1 MTRIKAVKQK
11 AILDVAESLG
21 YSFRR
26 LSGHI
31 YEHPDHDSF
40 RIFADTNTFKWFSRD
55 IQGDVIDFVQL
66 VTGVTFKEA
75 VSYLETGDFEQAT
88 VIEET
93 YQPFRYYLREEPFQ
107 QARTYL
113 KDIRGLSNQTINSF
127 GRQGLLAQATY
138 QAESVLVFKSYDHNG
153 VLQVASLQGLVKNE
167 ERHKRGYLK
176 KIMKSSHGYVGI
188 SFDIGNPKRLVFC
201 ESVIDMMSYYQL
213 HNKQLSDVR
222 LISMEGL
229 KLSVIAYQT
238 LRLAAEE
245 QGKLV
250 FLDTVKPS
258 RLSHYLQAIQE
269 TTTFFQ
275 THSNVITMA
284 VDNDEA
290 GREFCQKLSDKGLP
304 LSQDL
309 PPLQGLETKLDW
321 NDIVKRQ
328 KELSLRDLIQSAQ
341 TKVIR
346 DHPPPKREHT
356 FDVITKSSPLS

>member
-11 AILDVAESLG
+11 AIIDVAESLG

-66 VTGVTFKEA
+66 VAGVTFKEA
-75 VSYLETGDFEQAT
+75 VSYLETGDFEQAK

-93 YQPFRYYLREEPFQ
+93 YQPFQYYLHEEPFQ

-113 KDIRGLSNQTINSF
+113 NEVRGLSNQTINTF

-138 QAESVLVFKSYDHNG
+138 QVESVLVFKSYDHNG
-153 VLQVASLQGLVKNE
+153 ILQAASLQGLVKNE

-176 KIMKSSHGYVGI
+176 KIMKGSHGHVGI
-188 SFDIGNPKRLVFC
+188 SFDIGKPKRLIFC

-213 HNKQLSDVR
+213 YQKQLSDVR
-222 LISMEGL
+222 LVSMEGL
-229 KLSVIAYQT
+229 KLSVIVYQT

-245 QGKLV
+245 QGKLA

-258 RLSHYLQAIQE
+258 RLNHYLQAIQE

-275 THSNVITMA
+275 THSNGLTLAI
-284 VDNDEA
+284 DNDEA
-290 GREFCQKLSDKGLP
+290 GREFFKKLSDKGLP
-304 LSQDL
+304 ITKDL
-309 PPLQGLETKLDW
+309 PPLQGLETKSDW
-321 NDIVKRQ
+321 NDIVKQQ
-328 KELSLRDLIQSAQ
+328 KEISLSNLIQSAHIQ
-341 TKVIR
+341 AIKN
-346 DHPPPKREHT
+346 HPPPKWEHA
-356 FDVITKSSPLS
+356 LEL

>member
-1 MTRIKAVKQK
+1 MTIIKAVKQK
-11 AILDVAESLG
+11 SILDVAESLG

-31 YEHPDHDSF
+31 YEHPEHDSF

-66 VTGVTFKEA
+66 VTGLTFKEA
-75 VSYLETGDFEQAT
+75 VSYLETGDFEQT
-88 VIEET
+88 KVIEEVSK
-93 YQPFRYYLREEPFQ
+93 PFQYYLYEEPFQ

-113 KDIRGLSNQTINSF
+113 NDVRGLSDKTINAF

-138 QAESVLVFKSYDHNG
+138 QSESVLVFKSCDHNG
-153 VLQVASLQGLVKNE
+153 TLQAASLQGLVKNE
-167 ERHKRGYLK
+167 EKHERGYLK
-176 KIMKSSHGYVGI
+176 KIMKGSHGHVGI
-188 SFDIGNPKRLVFC
+188 SFDIGNPNRLIFC

-213 HNKQLSDVR
+213 HQKQLSDVR

-229 KLSVIAYQT
+229 KLSVIAYQI

-245 QGKLV
+245 QGKLA
-250 FLDTVKPS
+250 FLDTIKPS
-258 RLSHYLQAIQE
+258 RHSHYLQAIKE

-275 THSNVITMA
+275 THSNVLTLA

-304 LSQDL
+304 IFQEL
-309 PPLQGLETKLDW
+309 PPLQELETKSDW
-321 NDIVKRQ
+321 NDIVKQQR
-328 KELSLRDLIQSAQ
+328 KLSLADFIQSAKAQ
-341 TKVIR
+341 VIR
-346 DHPPPKREHT
+346 NHPRPKRPHSLE
-356 FDVITKSSPLS
+356 L

>member
-11 AILDVAESLG
+11 AIIDVAESLG

-26 LSGHI
+26 LSGYI

-66 VTGVTFKEA
+66 VAGVTFKEA
-75 VSYLETGDFEQAT
+75 VSYLETGDFEQAK

-93 YQPFRYYLREEPFQ
+93 YQPFQYYLHEEPFQ

-113 KDIRGLSNQTINSF
+113 NEVRGLSNQTINTF

-138 QAESVLVFKSYDHNG
+138 QVESVLVFKSYDHNG
-153 VLQVASLQGLVKNE
+153 ILQAASLQGLVKNE

-176 KIMKSSHGYVGI
+176 KIMKGSHGHVGI
-188 SFDIGNPKRLVFC
+188 SFDIGKPKRLIFC

-213 HNKQLSDVR
+213 YQKQLSDVR
-222 LISMEGL
+222 LVSMEGL
-229 KLSVIAYQT
+229 KLSVIVYQT

-245 QGKLV
+245 QGKLA

-258 RLSHYLQAIQE
+258 RLNHCLQAIQE

-275 THSNVITMA
+275 THSNGLTLAI
-284 VDNDEA
+284 DNDEA
-290 GREFCQKLSDKGLP
+290 GREFFQKLSDKGLP
-304 LSQDL
+304 ITKDL
-309 PPLQGLETKLDW
+309 PPLQGLETKSDW
-321 NDIVKRQ
+321 NDIVKQQ
-328 KELSLRDLIQSAQ
+328 KEISLSNLIQSAHIQ
-341 TKVIR
+341 AIKN
-346 DHPPPKREHT
+346 HPPPKWEHA
-356 FDVITKSSPLS
+356 LEL

>member
-11 AILDVAESLG
+11 AILNVAKSLG

-55 IQGDVIDFVQL
+55 VQGDVIDFVQL
-66 VTGVTFKEA
+66 VTGVTFNEA
-75 VSYLETGDFEQAT
+75 VSYLETGDFEQAK
-88 VIEET
+88 VIEDT
-93 YQPFRYYLREEPFQ
+93 YQPFQYYLHEELFQ

-113 KDIRGLSNQTINSF
+113 KDVRGLSDQTINTF

-138 QAESVLVFKSYDHNG
+138 QADSVLVFKSYNHNG
-153 VLQVASLQGLVKNE
+153 TLQAASLQGFVKNE

-176 KIMKSSHGYVGI
+176 KIMKGSHGHVGI
-188 SFDIGNPKRLVFC
+188 SFDIGNPKRLIFC

-213 HNKQLSDVR
+213 HQKQLSDVR
-222 LISMEGL
+222 LVSMEGL
-229 KLSVIAYQT
+229 KLAVIAYQT

-250 FLDTVKPS
+250 FLDAVKPS
-258 RLSHYLQAIQE
+258 RLSHYLHAIQE
-269 TTTFFQ
+269 TTSFFQ

-304 LSQDL
+304 ISQDL
-309 PPLQGLETKLDW
+309 PPLQGIETKSDW
-321 NDIVKRQ
+321 NDIVKQQ
-328 KELSLRDLIQSAQ
+328 KGLSLSDIIQTAQ
-341 TKVIR
+341 AQVNKN
-346 DHPPPKREHT
+346 HPPPKWEHA
-356 FDVITKSSPLS
+356 LEL

>member
-1 MTRIKAVKQK
+1 MTRINAVKQK
-11 AILDVAESLG
+11 AIIDVAESLG

-66 VTGVTFKEA
+66 VAGVTFKEA
-75 VSYLETGDFEQAT
+75 VSYLETGDFEQAK

-93 YQPFRYYLREEPFQ
+93 YQPFQYYLHEEPFQ

-113 KDIRGLSNQTINSF
+113 NEVRGLSNQTINTF

-138 QAESVLVFKSYDHNG
+138 QVESVLVFKSYDHNG
-153 VLQVASLQGLVKNE
+153 ILQAASLQGLVKNE

-176 KIMKSSHGYVGI
+176 KIMKGSHGHVGI
-188 SFDIGNPKRLVFC
+188 SFDIGKPKRLIFC

-213 HNKQLSDVR
+213 YQKQLSDVR
-222 LISMEGL
+222 LVSMEGL
-229 KLSVIAYQT
+229 KLSVIVYQT
-238 LRLAAEE
+238 LRLAAKE
-245 QGKLV
+245 QGKLA

-258 RLSHYLQAIQE
+258 RLNHYLQAIQE

-275 THSNVITMA
+275 THSNGLTLAI
-284 VDNDEA
+284 DNDEA
-290 GREFCQKLSDKGLP
+290 GREFFQKLSDKGLP
-304 LSQDL
+304 ITKDL
-309 PPLQGLETKLDW
+309 PPLQGLETKSDW
-321 NDIVKRQ
+321 NDIVKQQ
-328 KELSLRDLIQSAQ
+328 KEISLSNLIQSAHIQ
-341 TKVIR
+341 AIKN
-346 DHPPPKREHT
+346 HPPPKWEHA
-356 FDVITKSSPLS
+356 LEL

>member
-66 VTGVTFKEA
+66 VAGVTFKEA
-75 VSYLETGDFEQAT
+75 VSYLETGDFEQAK

-93 YQPFRYYLREEPFQ
+93 YQPFQYYLHEEPFQ

-113 KDIRGLSNQTINSF
+113 NEVRGLSNQTINTF

-138 QAESVLVFKSYDHNG
+138 QVESVLVFKSYDHNG
-153 VLQVASLQGLVKNE
+153 ILQAASLQGLVKNE

-176 KIMKSSHGYVGI
+176 KIMKGSHGHVGI
-188 SFDIGNPKRLVFC
+188 SFDIGKPKRLIFC

-213 HNKQLSDVR
+213 YQKQLSDVR
-222 LISMEGL
+222 LVSMEGL
-229 KLSVIAYQT
+229 KLSVIVYQT

-245 QGKLV
+245 QGKLA
-250 FLDTVKPS
+250 FLDTVKPI

-269 TTTFFQ
+269 TTTFFH
-275 THSNVITMA
+275 THSNVLTLA

-304 LSQDL
+304 ITKDL
-309 PPLQGLETKLDW
+309 PPLQGLETKSDW
-321 NDIVKRQ
+321 NDIVKQQ
-328 KELSLRDLIQSAQ
+328 KEISLSNLIQSAHIQ
-341 TKVIR
+341 AIKN
-346 DHPPPKREHT
+346 HPPPKWEHA
-356 FDVITKSSPLS
+356 LEL

>member
-11 AILDVAESLG
+11 AIIDVAESLG

-66 VTGVTFKEA
+66 VAGVTFKEA
-75 VSYLETGDFEQAT
+75 VSYLETGDFEQAK

-93 YQPFRYYLREEPFQ
+93 YQPFQYYLHEEPFQ

-113 KDIRGLSNQTINSF
+113 NEVRGLSNQTINTF

-138 QAESVLVFKSYDHNG
+138 QVESVLVFKSYDHNG
-153 VLQVASLQGLVKNE
+153 ILQAASLQGLVKNE

-176 KIMKSSHGYVGI
+176 KIMKGSHGHVGI
-188 SFDIGNPKRLVFC
+188 SFDIGKPKRLIFC

-213 HNKQLSDVR
+213 YQKQLLDTR
-222 LISMEGL
+222 LVSMEGL

-238 LRLAAEE
+238 LRLAAEK
-245 QGKLV
+245 QGKMS
-250 FLDTVKPS
+250 FLDTVKPI

-275 THSNVITMA
+275 THSNGLTLAI
-284 VDNDEA
+284 DNDEA
-290 GREFCQKLSDKGLP
+290 GREFFQKLSDKGLP
-304 LSQDL
+304 ITKDL
-309 PPLQGLETKLDW
+309 PPLQGLETKSDW
-321 NDIVKRQ
+321 NDIVKQQ
-328 KELSLRDLIQSAQ
+328 KEISLSNLIQSAHIQ
-341 TKVIR
+341 AIKN
-346 DHPPPKREHT
+346 HPPPKWEHA
-356 FDVITKSSPLS
+356 LEL

>member
-11 AILDVAESLG
+11 AILNVAGNLG

-26 LSGHI
+26 LSGQI

-66 VTGVTFKEA
+66 VAGVTFKEA
-75 VSYLETGDFEQAT
+75 VSYLETGDFEQAK

-93 YQPFRYYLREEPFQ
+93 YQPFQYYLHEEPFQ

-113 KDIRGLSNQTINSF
+113 NEVRGLSNQTINTF

-138 QAESVLVFKSYDHNG
+138 QVESVLVFKSYDHNG
-153 VLQVASLQGLVKNE
+153 ILQAASLQGLVKNE

-176 KIMKSSHGYVGI
+176 KIMKGSHGHVGI
-188 SFDIGNPKRLVFC
+188 SFDIGKPKRLIFC

-213 HNKQLSDVR
+213 YQKQLSDVR
-222 LISMEGL
+222 LVSMEGL
-229 KLSVIAYQT
+229 KLSVIVYQT

-245 QGKLV
+245 QGKLA

-258 RLSHYLQAIQE
+258 RLNHYLQAIQE

-275 THSNVITMA
+275 THSNGLTLAI
-284 VDNDEA
+284 DNDEA
-290 GREFCQKLSDKGLP
+290 GREFFQKLSDKGLP
-304 LSQDL
+304 ITKDL
-309 PPLQGLETKLDW
+309 PPLQGLETKSDW
-321 NDIVKRQ
+321 NDIVKQQ
-328 KELSLRDLIQSAQ
+328 KEISLSNLIQSAQ
-341 TKVIR
+341 IQAIKN
-346 DHPPPKREHT
+346 HPTPKRERAME
-356 FDVITKSSPLS
+356 L

>member
-11 AILDVAESLG
+11 AILNVAGNLG

-26 LSGHI
+26 LSGQI

-66 VTGVTFKEA
+66 VAGVTFKEA

-93 YQPFRYYLREEPFQ
+93 YQPFQYYLHEEPFQ
-107 QARTYL
+107 QARIYL
-113 KDIRGLSNQTINSF
+113 KDIRGLSDQTINSF

-138 QAESVLVFKSYDHNG
+138 HSESVLVFKSYDHNG
-153 VLQVASLQGLVKNE
+153 VLQAASLQGLVKNE
-167 ERHKRGYLK
+167 EKYNRGYLK
-176 KIMKSSHGYVGI
+176 KIMKGSHGHVGI
-188 SFDIGNPKRLVFC
+188 SFDIGNPKRLIFC

-213 HNKQLSDVR
+213 HQKQLSDVR

-238 LRLAAEE
+238 FRLAAEE
-245 QGKLV
+245 QGKLA

-290 GREFCQKLSDKGLP
+290 GREFCQKLSDKGFP
-304 LSQDL
+304 ISQDL
-309 PPLQGLETKLDW
+309 PPLQGLKSKSDW
-321 NDIVKRQ
+321 NDIVKQQ
-328 KELSLRDLIQSAQ
+328 KEISLSNLIQSAHIQ
-341 TKVIR
+341 AIKN
-346 DHPPPKREHT
+346 HPPPKWEHA
-356 FDVITKSSPLS
+356 LEL

>member
-1 MTRIKAVKQK
+1 MTRIKAVKQN

-26 LSGHI
+26 VSGYI

-66 VTGVTFKEA
+66 VAGVSFKEA
-75 VSYLETGDFEQAT
+75 LSYLETGGFEQAK

-93 YQPFRYYLREEPFQ
+93 YQPFQYYLHEEPFQ

-113 KDIRGLSNQTINSF
+113 KVVRGLSDETINTF

-138 QAESVLVFKSYDHNG
+138 HSESALVFKSYDHNG
-153 VLQVASLQGLVKNE
+153 ILQAASLQGLVKNE
-167 ERHKRGYLK
+167 EKHDRGYLK
-176 KIMKSSHGYVGI
+176 KIMKGSHGHIGT
-188 SFDIGNPKRLVFC
+188 SFDIGNPKRLIFC

-213 HNKQLSDVR
+213 HQKQLSDVR

-245 QGKLV
+245 QGKLA

-290 GREFCQKLSDKGLP
+290 GREFYKKLSNKGLP
-304 LSQDL
+304 IFQDL
-309 PPLQGLETKLDW
+309 PPLQRLETKSDW

-356 FDVITKSSPLS
+356 FEL

>member
-1 MTRIKAVKQK
+1 MTRIKIVKQK

-26 LSGHI
+26 LSGQI

-66 VTGVTFKEA
+66 VAGVTFKEA

-93 YQPFRYYLREEPFQ
+93 YQPFQYYLHEEPFQ

-113 KDIRGLSNQTINSF
+113 NEVRGLSNQTINTF

-138 QAESVLVFKSYDHNG
+138 QVESVLVFKSYDHNG
-153 VLQVASLQGLVKNE
+153 ILQAASLQGLVKNE

-176 KIMKSSHGYVGI
+176 KIMKGSHGHVGI
-188 SFDIGNPKRLVFC
+188 SFDIGKPKRLIFC

-213 HNKQLSDVR
+213 YQKQLSDVR
-222 LISMEGL
+222 LVSMEGL
-229 KLSVIAYQT
+229 KLSVIVYQT

-245 QGKLV
+245 QGKLA

-258 RLSHYLQAIQE
+258 RLNHYLQAIQE

-275 THSNVITMA
+275 THSNGLTLAI
-284 VDNDEA
+284 DNDEA
-290 GREFCQKLSDKGLP
+290 GREFFQKLSDKGLP
-304 LSQDL
+304 ITKDL
-309 PPLQGLETKLDW
+309 PPLQGLETKSDW
-321 NDIVKRQ
+321 NDIVKQQ
-328 KELSLRDLIQSAQ
+328 KEISLSNLIQSAHIQ
-341 TKVIR
+341 AIKN
-346 DHPPPKREHT
+346 HPPPKWEHA
-356 FDVITKSSPLS
+356 LEL

>member
-66 VTGVTFKEA
+66 VAGVTFKEA
-75 VSYLETGDFEQAT
+75 VSYLETGDFEQAKL
-88 VIEET
+88 IEET
-93 YQPFRYYLREEPFQ
+93 YQPFQYYLHEEPFQ
-107 QARTYL
+107 KARIYL
-113 KDIRGLSNQTINSF
+113 KDLRGLSDQTINTF

-138 QAESVLVFKSYDHNG
+138 HSESALVFKSYDHNG
-153 VLQVASLQGLVKNE
+153 TLQSASLQGLVKNE

-176 KIMKSSHGYVGI
+176 KIMKGSHGYVGI
-188 SFDIGNPKRLVFC
+188 SLDIGNPKRLIFC
-201 ESVIDMMSYYQL
+201 ESAIDMMSYYQL
-213 HNKQLSDVR
+213 HHKQLSDVR
-222 LISMEGL
+222 LVSMEGL
-229 KLSVIAYQT
+229 KLAVIAYQI

-245 QGKLV
+245 QGKLA

-258 RLSHYLQAIQE
+258 RLSHYLLAIQE
-269 TTTFFQ
+269 TTTFFKN
-275 THSNVITMA
+275 HSNVITLA

-290 GREFCQKLSDKGLP
+290 GIEFCQKLSDKGLP
-304 LSQDL
+304 ISQDL
-309 PPLQGLETKLDW
+309 PQLQGLETKLDW
-321 NDIVKRQ
+321 NDIVKQQ
-328 KELSLRDLIQSAQ
+328 KGLSLSDIIQTAQ
-341 TKVIR
+341 AQVYKN
-346 DHPPPKREHT
+346 HPPPKGEHT
-356 FDVITKSSPLS
+356 LEL

>member
-1 MTRIKAVKQK
+1 M
-11 AILDVAESLG
+11 
-21 YSFRR
+21 
-26 LSGHI
+26 
-31 YEHPDHDSF
+31 
-40 RIFADTNTFKWFSRD
+40 
-55 IQGDVIDFVQL
+55 IDFVQL
-66 VTGVTFKEA
+66 VAGVTFKEA

-93 YQPFRYYLREEPFQ
+93 YQPFQYYLHEEPFQ
-107 QARTYL
+107 QARIYL
-113 KDIRGLSNQTINSF
+113 KDIRGLSDQTINTF

-153 VLQVASLQGLVKNE
+153 VLQAASLQGLVKNE
-167 ERHKRGYLK
+167 EKHDRGYLK
-176 KIMKSSHGYVGI
+176 KIMKGSNGHVGI
-188 SFDIGNPKRLVFC
+188 SFDIGNPKRLIFC

-213 HNKQLSDVR
+213 YKKQLFDVR

-245 QGKLV
+245 QGKMA

-290 GREFCQKLSDKGLP
+290 GREFYQKLSDKGLP
-304 LSQDL
+304 IVQDL
-309 PPLQGLETKLDW
+309 PLLQGLETKLDW

-328 KELSLRDLIQSAQ
+328 KELSLRDLIQSAH

-346 DHPPPKREHT
+346 DYPPPKWGHALE
-356 FDVITKSSPLS
+356 L

>member
-11 AILDVAESLG
+11 AILNVAGNLG

-26 LSGHI
+26 LSGQI

-66 VTGVTFKEA
+66 VAGVTFKEA
-75 VSYLETGDFEQAT
+75 VSYLETGDFEQAK

-93 YQPFRYYLREEPFQ
+93 YQPFQYYLHEEPFQ

-113 KDIRGLSNQTINSF
+113 NEVRGLSNQTINTF

-138 QAESVLVFKSYDHNG
+138 QSEPVLVFKSYDHNG
-153 VLQVASLQGLVKNE
+153 ILQAASLQGLVKNE

-176 KIMKSSHGYVGI
+176 KIMKGSHGHVGI
-188 SFDIGNPKRLVFC
+188 SFDIGKPKRLIFC

-213 HNKQLSDVR
+213 HQKQLSDVR

-238 LRLAAEE
+238 FRLAAEE
-245 QGKLV
+245 QGKLA

-258 RLSHYLQAIQE
+258 RLSNYLQAIQE

-304 LSQDL
+304 IFQDL
-309 PPLQGLETKLDW
+309 PPLQGLETKSDW

-328 KELSLRDLIQSAQ
+328 KELSLRDLIQSAH

-346 DHPPPKREHT
+346 DYPPPKREHA
-356 FDVITKSSPLS
+356 LEL

>member
-26 LSGHI
+26 LSGQI
-31 YEHPDHDSF
+31 FEHPDHDSF

-66 VTGVTFKEA
+66 VAGVTFKEA
-75 VSYLETGDFEQAT
+75 VSYLETGDFEQAK

-93 YQPFRYYLREEPFQ
+93 YQPFQYYLHEEPFQ

-113 KDIRGLSNQTINSF
+113 NEVRGLSNQTINTF

-138 QAESVLVFKSYDHNG
+138 QVESVLVFKSYDHNG
-153 VLQVASLQGLVKNE
+153 ILQAASLQGLVKNE

-176 KIMKSSHGYVGI
+176 KIMKGSHGHVGI
-188 SFDIGNPKRLVFC
+188 SFDIGKPKRLIFC

-213 HNKQLSDVR
+213 HQKQLSDVR
-222 LISMEGL
+222 LVSMEGL
-229 KLSVIAYQT
+229 KLSVIVYQT

-245 QGKLV
+245 QGKLA

-275 THSNVITMA
+275 THSNGLTLAI
-284 VDNDEA
+284 DNDEA
-290 GREFCQKLSDKGLP
+290 GREFFQKLSDKGLP
-304 LSQDL
+304 ITKDL
-309 PPLQGLETKLDW
+309 PPLQGLETKSDW
-321 NDIVKRQ
+321 NDIVKQQ
-328 KELSLRDLIQSAQ
+328 KEISLSNLIQSAHIQ
-341 TKVIR
+341 AIKN
-346 DHPPPKREHT
+346 HPPPKWEHA
-356 FDVITKSSPLS
+356 LEL

>member
-11 AILDVAESLG
+11 AIIDVAESLG

-66 VTGVTFKEA
+66 VAGVTFKEA
-75 VSYLETGDFEQAT
+75 VSYLETGDFEQAK

-93 YQPFRYYLREEPFQ
+93 YQPFQYYLHEEPFQ

-113 KDIRGLSNQTINSF
+113 NEVRGLSNQTINTF

-138 QAESVLVFKSYDHNG
+138 QVESVLVFKSYDHNG
-153 VLQVASLQGLVKNE
+153 ILQAASLQGLVKNE

-176 KIMKSSHGYVGI
+176 KIMKGSHGHVGI
-188 SFDIGNPKRLVFC
+188 SFDIGKPKRLIFC

-213 HNKQLSDVR
+213 YQKQLSDVR
-222 LISMEGL
+222 LVSMEGL
-229 KLSVIAYQT
+229 KLSVIVYQT

-245 QGKLV
+245 QGKLA

-258 RLSHYLQAIQE
+258 RLNHYLQAIQE

-275 THSNVITMA
+275 THSNGLTLAI
-284 VDNDEA
+284 DNDEA
-290 GREFCQKLSDKGLP
+290 GREFFQKLSDKGLP
-304 LSQDL
+304 ITKDL
-309 PPLQGLETKLDW
+309 PPLQGLETKSDW
-321 NDIVKRQ
+321 NDIVKQQ
-328 KELSLRDLIQSAQ
+328 KEISLSNLIQSAHIQ
-341 TKVIR
+341 AIKN
-346 DHPPPKREHT
+346 HPPPKWEHA
-356 FDVITKSSPLS
+356 LEL

>member
-26 LSGHI
+26 LSGQI
-31 YEHPDHDSF
+31 FEHPDHDSF

-66 VTGVTFKEA
+66 VAGVTFKEA
-75 VSYLETGDFEQAT
+75 VSYLETGDFEQAK

-93 YQPFRYYLREEPFQ
+93 YQPFYYYLREEPFQ

-127 GRQGLLAQATY
+127 GRQGLFAQATY

-153 VLQVASLQGLVKNE
+153 RLQAASFQGLVKNE
-167 ERHKRGYLK
+167 EKHKRGYLK
-176 KIMKSSHGYVGI
+176 KIMNGSHGHVGI
-188 SFDIGNPKRLVFC
+188 SFDIGNPKRLIFC

-213 HNKQLSDVR
+213 HQKQLSDVR

-275 THSNVITMA
+275 THSNVITVA

-290 GREFCQKLSDKGLP
+290 GREFFQKLSDKGLP
-304 LSQDL
+304 ITKDL
-309 PPLQGLETKLDW
+309 PPLQGLETKSDW
-321 NDIVKRQ
+321 NDIVKQQ
-328 KELSLRDLIQSAQ
+328 KEISLSNLIQSAHIQ
-341 TKVIR
+341 AIKN
-346 DHPPPKREHT
+346 HPPPKRERAME
-356 FDVITKSSPLS
+356 L

>member
-1 MTRIKAVKQK
+1 MTRIKIVKQK

-26 LSGHI
+26 LSGQI

-66 VTGVTFKEA
+66 VAGVSFKKA
-75 VSYLETGDFEQAT
+75 LSYLETGGFEEAK

-93 YQPFRYYLREEPFQ
+93 YQPFQYYLREEPFQ

-127 GRQGLLAQATY
+127 GRQGLLAQAIY
-138 QAESVLVFKSYDHNG
+138 QAESVLVFKSFDHNG
-153 VLQVASLQGLVKNE
+153 TLQAASLQGLVKNE
-167 ERHKRGYLK
+167 EKHDRGYLK
-176 KIMKSSHGYVGI
+176 KIMKGSHGYVGI
-188 SFDIGNPKRLVFC
+188 SFDIGNPKRLIFC

-213 HNKQLSDVR
+213 HQKQLSDVR

-245 QGKLV
+245 QGKLA
-250 FLDTVKPS
+250 FLDTVKPI

-290 GREFCQKLSDKGLP
+290 GREFYQKLSDKGFP
-304 LSQDL
+304 IFQDL
-309 PPLQGLETKLDW
+309 PPLQRLETKSDW

-341 TKVIR
+341 AQVNKN
-346 DHPPPKREHT
+346 HPPPKREHA
-356 FDVITKSSPLS
+356 LEL

>member
-66 VTGVTFKEA
+66 VSGVTFKEA
-75 VSYLETGDFEQAT
+75 VSYLETGDFEQT
-88 VIEET
+88 KVIEEV
-93 YQPFRYYLREEPFQ
+93 YQPFQYYLHEELFQ

-113 KDIRGLSNQTINSF
+113 NEVRGLSDQIINTF

-138 QAESVLVFKSYDHNG
+138 QADSVLVFKSYNHNG
-153 VLQVASLQGLVKNE
+153 TLQAASLQGLVKNE
-167 ERHKRGYLK
+167 EQHNRGYLK
-176 KIMKSSHGYVGI
+176 KIMKGSHGHVGI
-188 SFDIGNPKRLVFC
+188 SFDIGNPKRLIFC
-201 ESVIDMMSYYQL
+201 ESIIDMMSYYQL
-213 HNKQLSDVR
+213 HQKQLSDVR
-222 LISMEGL
+222 LVSMEGL
-229 KLSVIAYQT
+229 KLAVIAYQT

-245 QGKLV
+245 QGKLA
-250 FLDTVKPS
+250 FLETVKPS
-258 RLSHYLQAIQE
+258 RLSHYLLAIQE

-275 THSNVITMA
+275 THSNVITLA

-290 GREFCQKLSDKGLP
+290 GREFCQKLLDKGLP
-304 LSQDL
+304 ISQDL
-309 PPLQGLETKLDW
+309 PPLQGLETKSDW
-321 NDIVKRQ
+321 NDIVKQQ
-328 KELSLRDLIQSAQ
+328 KGLSLSDIIQIAQ
-341 TKVIR
+341 AQDNKN
-346 DHPPPKREHT
+346 HPPPKWEHA
-356 FDVITKSSPLS
+356 LEL

>member
-66 VTGVTFKEA
+66 VAGVTFKEA

-176 KIMKSSHGYVGI
+176 KIMKGSHGYVGI

-290 GREFCQKLSDKGLP
+290 GREFFQKLSDKGLP
-304 LSQDL
+304 ITKDL
-309 PPLQGLETKLDW
+309 PPLQGLETKSDW
-321 NDIVKRQ
+321 NDIVKQQ
-328 KELSLRDLIQSAQ
+328 KEISLSNLIQSAHIQ
-341 TKVIR
+341 AIKN
-346 DHPPPKREHT
+346 HPPPKRERAME
-356 FDVITKSSPLS
+356 L

>member
-1 MTRIKAVKQK
+1 MTRIKIVKQK

-26 LSGHI
+26 LSGQI

-66 VTGVTFKEA
+66 VAGVSFKKA
-75 VSYLETGDFEQAT
+75 LSYLETGGFEEAK

-93 YQPFRYYLREEPFQ
+93 YQPFQYYLREEPFQ

-138 QAESVLVFKSYDHNG
+138 QAESVLVFKSFDHNG
-153 VLQVASLQGLVKNE
+153 TLQAASLQGLVKNE
-167 ERHKRGYLK
+167 EKYDRGYLK
-176 KIMKSSHGYVGI
+176 KIMKGSHGYVGI
-188 SFDIGNPKRLVFC
+188 SFDIGNPKRLIFC

-213 HNKQLSDVR
+213 HQKQLSDVR

-229 KLSVIAYQT
+229 KLAVIAYQT

-245 QGKLV
+245 QGKLA
-250 FLDTVKPS
+250 FLDTVKPI

-290 GREFCQKLSDKGLP
+290 GREFYQKLSDKGFP
-304 LSQDL
+304 IFQDL
-309 PPLQGLETKLDW
+309 PPLQRLETKSDW

-341 TKVIR
+341 AQVNKN
-346 DHPPPKREHT
+346 HPPPKREHA
-356 FDVITKSSPLS
+356 LEL

>member
-55 IQGDVIDFVQL
+55 MQGDVIDFVQL
-66 VTGVTFKEA
+66 VAGVTFKEA
-75 VSYLETGDFEQAT
+75 VSYLETGDFEQAKL
-88 VIEET
+88 IEET
-93 YQPFRYYLREEPFQ
+93 YQPFQYYLHEEPFQ
-107 QARTYL
+107 QARIYL
-113 KDIRGLSNQTINSF
+113 KDIRGLSDQTINTF

-153 VLQVASLQGLVKNE
+153 ILQAASLQGLVKNE
-167 ERHKRGYLK
+167 EKYNRGYLK
-176 KIMKSSHGYVGI
+176 KIMKGSKGHVGI
-188 SFDIGNPKRLVFC
+188 SFDIGNPKRLIFC

-213 HNKQLSDVR
+213 HLKQLSDVR
-222 LISMEGL
+222 LVSMEGL

-245 QGKLV
+245 QGKLA

-258 RLSHYLQAIQE
+258 RLSYYLQAIQE
-269 TTTFFQ
+269 TTNFFQ

-290 GREFCQKLSDKGLP
+290 GREFCQKLLDIGFP
-304 LSQDL
+304 ISQDL
-309 PPLQGLETKLDW
+309 PPLQGLETKSDW
-321 NDIVKRQ
+321 NDILKQ
-328 KELSLRDLIQSAQ
+328 QSELYLSDFIQTAQ
-341 TKVIR
+341 EQVNKN
-346 DHPPPKREHT
+346 HPPPKRERAME
-356 FDVITKSSPLS
+356 L

>member
-11 AILDVAESLG
+11 AILNVAGNLG

-26 LSGHI
+26 LSGQI

-66 VTGVTFKEA
+66 VAGVTFKEA
-75 VSYLETGDFEQAT
+75 VSYLETGDFEQAK

-93 YQPFRYYLREEPFQ
+93 YQPFQYYLHEEPFQ

-113 KDIRGLSNQTINSF
+113 NEVRGLSNQTINTF

-138 QAESVLVFKSYDHNG
+138 QVESVLVFKSYDHNG
-153 VLQVASLQGLVKNE
+153 ILQAASLQGLVKNE

-176 KIMKSSHGYVGI
+176 KIMKGSHGHVGI
-188 SFDIGNPKRLVFC
+188 SFDIGKPKRLIFC

-213 HNKQLSDVR
+213 YQKQLSDVR
-222 LISMEGL
+222 LVSMEGL
-229 KLSVIAYQT
+229 KLSVIVYQT

-245 QGKLV
+245 QGKLA

-258 RLSHYLQAIQE
+258 RLNHYLQAIQE

-275 THSNVITMA
+275 THSNGLTLAI
-284 VDNDEA
+284 DNDEA
-290 GREFCQKLSDKGLP
+290 GREFFQKLSDKGLP
-304 LSQDL
+304 ITKDL
-309 PPLQGLETKLDW
+309 PPLQGLETKSDW
-321 NDIVKRQ
+321 NDIVKQQ
-328 KELSLRDLIQSAQ
+328 KEISLSNLIQSAHIQ
-341 TKVIR
+341 AIKN
-346 DHPPPKREHT
+346 HPPPKWEHA
-356 FDVITKSSPLS
+356 LEL

>member
-66 VTGVTFKEA
+66 VAGVTFKEA
-75 VSYLETGDFEQAT
+75 VSYLETGDFEQAK

-93 YQPFRYYLREEPFQ
+93 YQPFQYYLHEEPFQ

-113 KDIRGLSNQTINSF
+113 NEVRGLSNQTINTF

-138 QAESVLVFKSYDHNG
+138 QVESVLVFKSYDHNG
-153 VLQVASLQGLVKNE
+153 ILQAASLQGLVKNE

-176 KIMKSSHGYVGI
+176 KIMKGSHGHVGI
-188 SFDIGNPKRLVFC
+188 SSDIGKPKRLIFC

-213 HNKQLSDVR
+213 HQKQLSDVR
-222 LISMEGL
+222 LVSMEGL
-229 KLSVIAYQT
+229 KLSVIVYQT

-245 QGKLV
+245 QGKLA

-258 RLSHYLQAIQE
+258 RLNHYLQAIQE

-275 THSNVITMA
+275 THSNGLTLAI
-284 VDNDEA
+284 DNDEA
-290 GREFCQKLSDKGLP
+290 GREFFQKLSDKGLP
-304 LSQDL
+304 ITKDL
-309 PPLQGLETKLDW
+309 PPLQGLETKSDW
-321 NDIVKRQ
+321 NDIVKQQ
-328 KELSLRDLIQSAQ
+328 KEISLSNLIQSAHIQ
-341 TKVIR
+341 AIKN
-346 DHPPPKREHT
+346 HPPPKWEHA
-356 FDVITKSSPLS
+356 LEL

>member
-11 AILDVAESLG
+11 AIIDVAESLG

-75 VSYLETGDFEQAT
+75 VSYLETGDFEQAK

-93 YQPFRYYLREEPFQ
+93 YQPFQYYLHEEPFQ

-113 KDIRGLSNQTINSF
+113 NEVRGLSNQTINTF

-138 QAESVLVFKSYDHNG
+138 QVESVLVFKSYDHNG
-153 VLQVASLQGLVKNE
+153 ILQAASLQGLVKNE

-176 KIMKSSHGYVGI
+176 KIMKGSHGHVGI
-188 SFDIGNPKRLVFC
+188 SFDIGKPKRLIFC

-213 HNKQLSDVR
+213 YQKQLSDVR
-222 LISMEGL
+222 LVSMEGL
-229 KLSVIAYQT
+229 KLSVIVYQT

-245 QGKLV
+245 QGKLA

-258 RLSHYLQAIQE
+258 RLNHYLQAIQE

-275 THSNVITMA
+275 THSNGLTLAI
-284 VDNDEA
+284 DNDEA
-290 GREFCQKLSDKGLP
+290 GREFFQKLSDKGLP
-304 LSQDL
+304 ITKDL
-309 PPLQGLETKLDW
+309 PPLQGLETKSDW
-321 NDIVKRQ
+321 NDIVKQQ
-328 KELSLRDLIQSAQ
+328 KEISLSNLIQSAHIQ
-341 TKVIR
+341 AIKN
-346 DHPPPKREHT
+346 HPPPKWEHA
-356 FDVITKSSPLS
+356 LEL